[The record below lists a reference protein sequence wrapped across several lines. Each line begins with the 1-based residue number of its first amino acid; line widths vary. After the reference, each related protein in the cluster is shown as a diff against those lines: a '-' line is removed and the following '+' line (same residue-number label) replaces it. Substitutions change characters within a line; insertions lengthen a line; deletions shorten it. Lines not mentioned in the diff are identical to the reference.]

1 MVIPSAFLCI
11 GALGVFASHSAPA
24 QSKDHESALEETGD
38 ATHAGSGAPQG
49 QGRVAAFARDSW
61 TLGRATA
68 GCLANRS
75 LVLPF
80 FWGPIFR
87 PVPHVRASQPLG
99 HLRFTPQETDAFV
112 RAAHQTPNG
121 VATFWAGPFPMVYAA
136 TNQARRELVRESH
149 VGVVDQAS
157 AQYLDGMTG
166 GNQVMATFPAF
177 RVIDSATNKSPIYK
191 AQRRFLLARFHGGA
205 KQRLPEIA
213 ETAAAFLRQY
223 AEERGQLP
231 RPLRELVTGL
241 VLHTSSHLL
250 GLTKVTL
257 DGPYFGRLE
266 FRHAIGRVARYGI
279 SERADPAY
287 EATLHDLFLETFASN
302 FEPISGSTAE
312 TSLIRNLFDSMDQPF
327 PRTFE
332 EFTRY
337 PGPVRHAIAMNFAST
352 GLGGMVHSTANTLDW
367 AIARLLAE
375 PSQMDRLAQL
385 MAEHQELDLTGEGVF
400 DQDGPLFPL
409 AEWVLHNVFLYP
421 PFSHQ
426 FFLNKQPFTATL
438 ADGSKLEVPSMSFT
452 VVNYAECNRSEE
464 RMASADTFSEA
475 LRCPRTVENFIM
487 DPRVASFGGS
497 KVSKDNPKSRL
508 CPGAKTSLYE
518 QMIILGILLRDYS
531 LQLTDPKGL
540 SCAADPKEHPLCSR
554 VNQGQVV
561 LARRQPGPVDV
572 SLR

>member
-99 HLRFTPQETDAFV
+99 HLRFNPQETDAFV
-112 RAAHQTPNG
+112 
-121 VATFWAGPFPMVYAA
+121 
-136 TNQARRELVRESH
+136 
-149 VGVVDQAS
+149 
-157 AQYLDGMTG
+157 
-166 GNQVMATFPAF
+166 
-177 RVIDSATNKSPIYK
+177 
-191 AQRRFLLARFHGGA
+191 LARFHGGA

>member
-1 MVIPSAFLCI
+1 MVIPPAFLCI
-11 GALGVFASHSAPA
+11 GALGMLASHSVLA
-24 QSKDHESALEETGD
+24 QCKDPGFVLEETGEV
-38 ATHAGSGAPQG
+38 THVGSSAPHG
-49 QGRVAAFARDSW
+49 QGRVAALARDSW
-61 TLGRATA
+61 TLGRTTA
-68 GCLANRS
+68 GCLSNRS

-87 PVPHVRASQPLG
+87 TVPHVRASQPLG
-99 HLRFTPQETDAFV
+99 HLCFTPKETDTFV

-121 VATFWAGPFPMVYAA
+121 LATYWAGPFPMLYTAS
-136 TNQARRELVRESH
+136 NQARRELVRESH
-149 VGVVDQAS
+149 VGVVNQAS
-157 AQYLDGMTG
+157 AEYLDGLTG
-166 GNQVMATFPAF
+166 GNQVLATFPAF
-177 RVIDSATNKSPIYK
+177 RALDSATYK

-205 KQRLPEIA
+205 KHRLPEIA
-213 ETAAAFLRQY
+213 ETAGAFLRQY
-223 AEERGQLP
+223 AEERGQFP

-250 GLTKVTL
+250 GLTQVTL
-257 DGPYFGRLE
+257 DGPYFERPE

-279 SERADPAY
+279 SERADPAF
-287 EATLHDLFLETFASN
+287 ESTLHDLFMETFASN
-302 FEPISGSTAE
+302 FEPISGETAK

-385 MAEHQELDLTGEGVF
+385 MAEHQRLDLTGEGVF
-400 DQDGPLFPL
+400 DKDGPLFPL

-426 FFLNKQPFTATL
+426 FFLNQQSFTATL
-438 ADGSKLEVPSMSFT
+438 ADGSKVEVPSMSFT

-475 LRCPRTVENFIM
+475 LLCPGTVGKFIM

-497 KVSKDNPKSRL
+497 KISKDNPNSRL

-518 QMIILGILLRDYS
+518 QMIMLGILLRDYS
-531 LQLTDPKGL
+531 LQMTDSKEL

-554 VNQGQVV
+554 VNRGQVV
-561 LARRQPGPVDV
+561 LARRQQGSLDV
-572 SLR
+572 PMR